1 MALSYNEYI
10 GDGSLT
16 TFTTPPYLE
25 KSHIQAV
32 VGGEVTTA
40 YTLSG
45 TSLTFNTAP
54 ENGLAIRIVR
64 SSSSDQRLTDY
75 ADASLLTADT
85 LDLDSNQLFYLTQ
98 EALDTASETNVSGVK
113 FYTASTAVPT
123 DPTTGNLWFDIN
135 TKTLKIYNGTEW
147 VLAVPTNS
155 SHKFETF
162 SNDEAGYS
170 YVSLGTVDN
179 SALVF
184 LNGIKQVRSETKA
197 GVISLTDPDDYF
209 VDLEQN
215 RIYFATLSAD
225 SVVEVVVNLLN
236 NPSSTNTNT
245 ITNVIGGGGG
255 GNIAITEQD
264 DGTFILTD
272 SFNGVSIVVSDGNN
286 GSVPIPTITDN
297 GDGTYTIDNNAG
309 DVVTFSDGAD
319 QPELVKGVDYFDGDT
334 GAYKSFIFATAPS
347 RPTTP
352 TGGSFDGA
360 AEVFPTGWYDTP
372 TASLIDI
379 EWVSTTRYTET
390 NGVWSNNGW
399 SLPRL
404 FYRSGAD
411 GADGA
416 DGANG
421 TSVTI
426 RGRVTNANDLIGLD
440 VSLGDAYV
448 VEQGIYITENAA
460 WVSALYVCT
469 TASSN
474 SVLSDFTNV
483 GQFQGEDGADGAE
496 GARTF
501 VHYAYANI
509 SSGVVSDFSVDIPDG
524 RNYLGIYT
532 QTVAASVTPP
542 DPTDSALYTWQLVK
556 GADGTTIDWKGTYAN
571 RTAFEA
577 ANTPQVDGMAY
588 YDTGQ
593 VPPKSFIYQDGQY
606 YQVAADGDS
615 GTDGVDG
622 MVWKGESALPPEL
635 PTYGDGTTNHM
646 AAANWAYK
654 DTGGTFAGQVRIYD
668 AVGQAWELMVES
680 GTNGTNGTNGAD
692 GADGINVYIA
702 YNNNDVGTT
711 PAKPSNSWP
720 SSGGATNNGW
730 SLSSSAASNWM
741 VQRFGRT
748 NAEGSWGNPIQ
759 ISGANGSD
767 GTHGVNG
774 AGQFSGNMA
783 ANVFTNVQATN
794 LIQARAK
801 RIPVIGDVVTLS
813 QANNRTNSVTKICES
828 IDANNLGIFSK
839 TVVLYVDGSLLVDG
853 SIVGSKIEAGTINS
867 THLAV
872 GSITA
877 GSIKADSLD
886 IAGVAISGSIGFIGG
901 VAGRDVVNMTDWNTN
916 YPHSNFTGTAPHH
929 LSATSNTSDSAVG
942 RRYLLGD
949 TKVGRNQSWAR
960 SGSVRG
966 RELMGYQFTTYDFEG
981 TLPYLVSVSLDP
993 LGLYGGNASSSFAF
1007 AMWEPELGYDNN
1019 INTPFV
1025 TTRGTSKKGTG
1036 FAAQPYLL
1044 NDLVQ
1049 LQGNKTYKIAVYG
1062 ALADVEPNY
1071 LGEMGFT
1078 DGSITVIGLNK

>member
-1 MALSYNEYI
+1 MANSYIYYAGN
-10 GDGSLT
+10 GSLT

-25 KSHIQAV
+25 ESHIEAV
-32 VGGEVTTA
+32 VGGVVKTLGVD
-40 YTLSG
+40 YTLNG
-45 TSLTFNTAP
+45 TSLTFTTAP
-54 ENGLAIRIVR
+54 ETGIEIRIAR
-64 SSSSDQRLTDY
+64 SSSRDARLTDY
-75 ADASLLTADT
+75 SDASLLTADT
-85 LDLDSNQLFYLTQ
+85 LDLDSNQLFYLAQ
-98 EALDTASETNVSGVK
+98 EAFDTASETNVSGAK

-123 DPTTGNLWFDIN
+123 DPTVGNLWFDIN
-135 TKTLKIYNGTEW
+135 TKSLKIYNGTEW
-147 VLAVPTNS
+147 ALAIPTNS

-184 LNGIKQVRSETKA
+184 LNGVKQVRSETKA
-197 GVISLTDPDDYF
+197 GVVSLTDPDDYF
-209 VDLEQN
+209 VDLELN
-215 RIYFATLSAD
+215 RIYFATLSAG
-225 SVVEVVVNLLN
+225 SVVEIVVNLIN
-236 NPSSTNTNT
+236 NTSSTNT

-255 GNIAITEQD
+255 GGNIAITEQE
-264 DGTFILTD
+264 DGTFVLTD
-272 SFNGVSIVVSDGNN
+272 SINNVSIVVADGNS

-297 GDGTYTIDNNAG
+297 GDGTYTIDNGAG

-334 GAYKSFIFATAPS
+334 GAYKSFIFATAAS

-360 AEVFPTGWYDTP
+360 TEVFPTGWYDTP

-399 SLPRL
+399 SLPKL
-404 FYRSGAD
+404 FYRQGAA
-411 GADGA
+411 GTNGTN
-416 DGANG
+416 GTNG

-426 RGRVTNANDLIGLD
+426 KGTFSSTSGL
-440 VSLGDAYV
+440 VGLVAVLGDAYIID
-448 VEQGIYITENAA
+448 GD
-460 WVSALYVCT
+460 LYVCT

-588 YDTGQ
+588 YDTAL
-593 VPPKSFIYQDGQY
+593 KRSYIYQDGQY
-606 YQVAADGDS
+606 YQVAADGAS

-720 SSGGATNNGW
+720 SSGGATYNGW

-748 NAEGSWGNPIQ
+748 NAGGSWGNPIQ

-767 GTHGVNG
+767 GTHGTNG

-783 ANVFTNVQATN
+783 ADVFTNVQATN
-794 LIQARAK
+794 VIQDRAS

-813 QANNRTNSVTKICES
+813 EVNNRSNAVTKICES
-828 IDANNLGIFSK
+828 VDANNLGIFSK
-839 TVVLYVDGSLLVDG
+839 TVVLHVDGSLLVDG
-853 SIVGSKIEAGTINS
+853 SIIGSKIASNSIDTASLKAGTITADKIVTGAITTDKINDGAI
-867 THLAV
+867 TTDTLAQGAV
-872 GSITA
+872 SA
-877 GSIKADSLD
+877 S
-886 IAGVAISGSIGFIGG
+886 AIYNEDVSVNIHSASSFLANVTTGG
-901 VAGRDVVNMTDWNTN
+901 GLFHDAAFENDNTN
-916 YPHSNFTGTAPHH
+916 AYFSQAIQIDNAEGGTVMFNGTSVLHGKHMEIITRMWRQVEEWDGSAWVWGDWESLELSHYGVQPDFGVSTNLSVGYGTYGQLWYMPAAFHH
-929 LSATSNTSDSAVG
+929 VSFNVG
-942 RRYLLGD
+942 RGIRYKTSYQRYYGYNYSGRMAIVTSQHYSLLGI
-949 TKVGRNQSWAR
+949 KR
-960 SGSVRG
+960 
-966 RELMGYQFTTYDFEG
+966 
-981 TLPYLVSVSLDP
+981 
-993 LGLYGGNASSSFAF
+993 
-1007 AMWEPELGYDNN
+1007 
-1019 INTPFV
+1019 
-1025 TTRGTSKKGTG
+1025 
-1036 FAAQPYLL
+1036 
-1044 NDLVQ
+1044 
-1049 LQGNKTYKIAVYG
+1049 
-1062 ALADVEPNY
+1062 
-1071 LGEMGFT
+1071 
-1078 DGSITVIGLNK
+1078 